1 MHELTQLIDYFGG
14 HWTLSV
20 TLLRVQ
26 WSGAECNALHAAFDG
41 QTVDCLQKATTTT
54 TTTRHWT
61 QLNSRLDCV
70 R

>member
-20 TLLRVQ
+20 ALLRVQ
-26 WSGAECNALHAAFDG
+26 WPGAECNALHAVFDG
-41 QTVDCLQKATTTT
+41 QTVDRLQKARTTR
-54 TTTRHWT
+54 TRHWT
-61 QLNSRLDCV
+61 QLNNRLDFV